1 MKSILP
7 FWGHL
12 CRYKRHLLS
21 NDDKCSMYINGNA
34 VPIVWIQMALPAS
47 FPDLP
52 PPPEP
57 PPWQT
62 ARVQG
67 ARNMPNHSDHKAS
80 SLERQPMMGLEE
92 MKSSLDRQARTSQER
107 HQQAQDRLG
116 STERGEE
123 SRRGQKNGPVSGRT
137 IDGLPWVLMICWYLK
152 LTQRRNHFRSS
163 VLNIGSK
170 QGILVS

>member
-12 CRYKRHLLS
+12 CRYKRRQLS
-21 NDDKCSMYINGNA
+21 NDDKCSMYINGKP
-34 VPIVWIQMALPAS
+34 VVWIKMALPAS

-57 PPWQT
+57 PPCQT

-67 ARNMPNHSDHKAS
+67 ARNMPNPSDRKAS

-92 MKSSLDRQARTSQER
+92 IKSSLDRQARTSLER

-116 STERGEE
+116 SIERGEE
-123 SRRGQKNGPVSGRT
+123 SRRGQKNGPVSGRM
-137 IDGLPWVLMICWYLK
+137 IDDLPWVLMTCWYLK
-152 LTQRRNHFRSS
+152 LTHKRRNHIRSS
-163 VLNIGSK
+163 VLNTGSK

>member
-1 MKSILP
+1 MKSILS

-21 NDDKCSMYINGNA
+21 NDDKFSMYINGNA

-116 STERGEE
+116 SIERGEE

-137 IDGLPWVLMICWYLK
+137 IDGLPL
-152 LTQRRNHFRSS
+152 SS
-163 VLNIGSK
+163 DDMLIS
-170 QGILVS
+170 